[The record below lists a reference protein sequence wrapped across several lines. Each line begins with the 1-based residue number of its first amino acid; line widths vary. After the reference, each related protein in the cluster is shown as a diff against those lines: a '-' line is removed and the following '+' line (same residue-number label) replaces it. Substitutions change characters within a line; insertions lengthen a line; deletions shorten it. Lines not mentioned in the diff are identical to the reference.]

1 MYKETF
7 TPILGDVLSCKK
19 DNRAET
25 LEYNSNAVGVYKQ
38 SAEGGESLAGHVPM
52 ELSRLIAKFRNALQG
67 NVVEVELCGEKKREV
82 SLIVPGI
89 YRAIKDQVKSSRK
102 ILQEELTRIKD
113 KFEIN
118 DFEIEYEQYFS
129 ARNFLKINVKKM
141 KRFVIWLFPFTD
153 IPGVGRLLA
162 KHVYYK
168 FSSKSWV

>member
-38 SAEGGESLAGHVPM
+38 SAEGGESLAGHVPLK
-52 ELSRLIAKFRNALQG
+52 LSRLIAKFRSALQG
-67 NVVEVELCGEKKREV
+67 NVVEVELCGERKREV
-82 SLIVPGI
+82 GLIVPGM

-118 DFEIEYEQYFS
+118 DFEIEYEQS
-129 ARNFLKINVKKM
+129 FLCKKLP
-141 KRFVIWLFPFTD
+141 KN
-153 IPGVGRLLA
+153 
-162 KHVYYK
+162 
-168 FSSKSWV
+168 

>member
-1 MYKETF
+1 M
-7 TPILGDVLSCKK
+7 SCKK

-118 DFEIEYEQYFS
+118 DFEIECEQS
-129 ARNFLKINVKKM
+129 FLCKKLP
-141 KRFVIWLFPFTD
+141 KN
-153 IPGVGRLLA
+153 
-162 KHVYYK
+162 
-168 FSSKSWV
+168 